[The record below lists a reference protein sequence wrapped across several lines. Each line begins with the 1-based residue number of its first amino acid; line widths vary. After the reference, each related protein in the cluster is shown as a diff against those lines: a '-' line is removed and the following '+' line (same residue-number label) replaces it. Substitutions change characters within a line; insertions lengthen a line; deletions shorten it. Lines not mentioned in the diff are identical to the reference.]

1 MPDQPLTASI
11 SRVRLAGKDKDHRV
25 LRIIDD
31 LGEPLEVGKEEV
43 RSLVGGEAA
52 TKADEQRLRGE
63 RLEEAHQHGGIL
75 IEVSHV
81 CLVATAEVLDEATL
95 ELQSPL
101 PDVLVGS
108 LPDLVPEVE
117 TVLLGEDI
125 IAHTLLHQ
133 IRPGGG
139 HPSGQVHA
147 IGHIPD
153 MELLREVSLPDGSKH
168 LARHLTVELTYTI
181 RLLAGIECQDAHGE
195 FLMRAGSLTTKIDQ
209 ILEGD
214 MELVGV
220 VPDILRKEGLVEVI
234 MSCRY
239 RSVTGIEAGGAY
251 QLQCLIKVETAL
263 HHMSHSLQPH
273 KGSMTLIGMIDI
285 GLDAEESEHLH
296 TADAEHV
303 LLLHAVLPVASI
315 ELMSDLTIPL
325 RVLRNVGI
333 HKVKLHPPHIDT
345 PDLGRHFVAI
355 KGHAEHQGGATVVT
369 HQRKGEILE
378 VLSLVLCYLLS
389 VGGNLL
395 VEVAVAVEEADAH
408 HIGTEVTRLLDVVTG
423 EDAETAGVDLQ
434 DIGDA
439 ILHTEVGDRGEVV
452 PLRLIHIGPE
462 AAVDL
467 REPLE
472 EVLILCQLCD
482 TTLREGV
489 EDVDR
494 IPLGVVPDHRV
505 EIPEEKTSRCIPHP
519 PEIIGELLQLL
530 K

>member
-31 LGEPLEVGKEEV
+31 LGEPLKVGKEEV
-43 RSLVGGEAA
+43 RSLVSGEAA

-81 CLVATAEVLDEATL
+81 CLVATAEVLDQTTL

-108 LPDLVPEVE
+108 LPDLVPQVE

-125 IAHTLLHQ
+125 IVHTLLHQ
-133 IRPGGG
+133 VRPGGG

-195 FLMRAGSLTTKIDQ
+195 FLMRAGSLTTKIGQ

-234 MSCRY
+234 MSCRH
-239 RSVTGIEAGGAY
+239 RSVTGIETGGAD
-251 QLQCLIKVETAL
+251 QLQCLIEVETAL
-263 HHMSHSLQPH
+263 HHMSHTLQSH
-273 KGSMTLIGMIDI
+273 KGGVSLIGMVYI
-285 GLDAEESEHLH
+285 GLDAEETKHLY
-296 TADAEHV
+296 TADAEHI

-333 HKVKLHPPHIDT
+333 HEIELHPTYIDT
-345 PDLGRHFVAI
+345 PDLGRHLVAI
-355 KGHAEHQGGATVVT
+355 EGHSKNQGSAIVVT
-369 HQRKGEILE
+369 HQREREILE
-378 VLSLVLCYLLS
+378 VLSLVLGYLLS
-389 VGGNLL
+389 VGGDLL
-395 VEVAVAVEEADAH
+395 VEVAVAVEEADTH
-408 HIGTEVTRLLDVVTG
+408 HISTEVTRLLDVVTG
-423 EDAETAGVDLQ
+423 
-434 DIGDA
+434 
-439 ILHTEVGDRGEVV
+439 
-452 PLRLIHIGPE
+452 
-462 AAVDL
+462 
-467 REPLE
+467 
-472 EVLILCQLCD
+472 
-482 TTLREGV
+482 
-489 EDVDR
+489 
-494 IPLGVVPDHRV
+494 
-505 EIPEEKTSRCIPHP
+505 
-519 PEIIGELLQLL
+519 
-530 K
+530 